1 VNEGVDNCDM
11 DLWSHALI
19 KWVWLADP
27 AVTGVMRSWVSG
39 GLPALS
45 PDPQLFTVVTYEL

>member
-1 VNEGVDNCDM
+1 MNEGVDNCDM

-27 AVTGVMRSWVSG
+27 AVTGVVRSWVSG

-45 PDPQLFTVVTYEL
+45 PDLQLFTVTYEL